1 MEIVMRTDQIKAF
14 TILPKK
20 WVVERTFAW
29 FNGYRRLSKDY
40 EFLTENSEAAIHLA
54 AIKINLNK
62 F

>member
-1 MEIVMRTDQIKAF
+1 
-14 TILPKK
+14 
-20 WVVERTFAW
+20 
-29 FNGYRRLSKDY
+29 LSKDY